1 LRKNSNK
8 NSSIKKPKPINAT
21 NKITYP
27 EAYRNRLKARSN
39 NQQKYIDDIIAN
51 HVTFAQGPAGS
62 GKTLISVGMAIEYL
76 LDDKV
81 KKIIFTIP
89 VVEVGASIGY
99 LPGTAEEKLH
109 PYLLPILDEIA
120 YFISPAQYASLKLS
134 NRIEVVPLNLM
145 RGRTFNNSFIVCDES
160 QNASYDQLKMLL
172 TRIGK
177 DSKMIINGDNMQSD
191 LPRHAQGGL
200 FTMTEQLCGIPG
212 IGMSVLEISDIV
224 RNPIISQII
233 IKLEEYEKQRTQ

>member
-1 LRKNSNK
+1 MRKNSNK

-81 KKIIFTIP
+81 KKIIFTRP

-145 RGRTFNNSFIVCDES
+145 RGRTFNNCFIVCDES

-172 TRIGK
+172 TRIGR

-212 IGMSVLEISDIV
+212 IGVSVLEISDIV